1 MSIIIKK
8 EEYIILEEIAKGKN
22 SIIVKVMNKRN
33 NSIYAV
39 KKISIKNLVK
49 EEIFLIEK
57 EAENLST
64 VNCEQIVKYYGSSKD
79 SNYYYI
85 LMEYFDGINLKKY
98 INILSKINRNIN
110 EIIIEK
116 IIVDLCLGL
125 KEIHDKKIIHR
136 DLKPENILI
145 NGDYQIK
152 ICDFGN
158 SKKLDFINSY
168 ALASIG
174 TYNYMAPEIIE
185 GEIYDEKVD
194 IWALRCIIYELLSLK
209 MCFENKSPFE
219 LINSIINENH
229 KVINTSSKWNYLI
242 DLLLKKNADKRP
254 NINNL
259 YESFI
264 KKNCKISNISEDQK
278 KIRKLIVLGP
288 KEANKLR
295 AKGKH
300 IYYLNSK

>member
-39 KKISIKNLVK
+39 KKISINNLVK

-64 VNCEQIVKYYGSSKD
+64 ANCEQIVKYYGSSKD

-145 NGDYQIK
+145 NEDYHIK

-194 IWALRCIIYELLSLK
+194 IWALGCIIYELLSLK

-242 DLLLKKNADKRP
+242 DLLLKKMQIKGLILIIYMNHSLKKIVKYR
-254 NINNL
+254 I
-259 YESFI
+259 FQKI
-264 KKNCKISNISEDQK
+264 KK
-278 KIRKLIVLGP
+278 KL
-288 KEANKLR
+288 E
-295 AKGKH
+295 
-300 IYYLNSK
+300 SS